1 MDNHMIEMLYYAIEN
16 LSALDNPF
24 ETEET
29 QSVQANFFEK
39 YVKSCDYDKDEE
51 AQFAL
56 NDVAC
61 AERRNAFKVG
71 FNTAIKLL
79 L

>member
-29 QSVQANFFEK
+29 RSIQNNFYEK
-39 YVKSCDYDKDEE
+39 YVKAHDKERDAE
-51 AQFAL
+51 FAL